1 MTPVRVEGLTS
12 ARKKQMVLLTLSGT
26 FCHCQGLGIGCISPA
41 MDGWFQVVVEN
52 VDTKIFHGYLP
63 MRLGLSL

>member
-1 MTPVRVEGLTS
+1 MTLVRVEGWPGAPYMQS
-12 ARKKQMVLLTLSGT
+12 AILDSSGT